1 MTPNKPKEAENKL
14 QIDMLQSLCT
24 SQKVEVGICNESNA
38 QYAIYQAYGLV
49 QRGTDE
55 QAEWFANPDISH
67 PPHHG
72 TPLVLPSHPLFE
84 VTNDACSEDWSHLFT
99 EPLKVLGPNELV
111 TALQF
116 TAQKAAED
124 FRDKARNSSTC
135 KGSAHRAN
143 GDNGSTAQPLVKTG
157 AMLNSIVWNLRR

>member
-1 MTPNKPKEAENKL
+1 MTPNKLPPYPFFKL
-14 QIDMLQSLCT
+14 
-24 SQKVEVGICNESNA
+24 
-38 QYAIYQAYGLV
+38 
-49 QRGTDE
+49 
-55 QAEWFANPDISH
+55 
-67 PPHHG
+67 
-72 TPLVLPSHPLFE
+72 
-84 VTNDACSEDWSHLFT
+84 TNYSCSEDWSHLFT
-99 EPLKVLGPNELV
+99 EPLKVLGHNELV

-124 FRDKARNSSTC
+124 FRDTAHNSSTC